1 MDEVGGAIERVDDP
15 HMICIGVAVG
25 FARLFGQD
33 AVVGV
38 GSEQGFDDG
47 VFAGQVD
54 FGYKIIDLFLRN
66 SNSLHVQGGAVDDGA
81 CGACSLDGYVE
92 HGVEIGRHEF
102 LRTKQCSPVR
112 CQRRMAHFPMK
123 LANRQG
129 LSAQFGH
136 FEALRTG
143 TMSPMRTRFILIET
157 SHPGNVGA
165 AARALKVMGFDE
177 MVLVAPRYN
186 NVLRKEET
194 IQRASGA
201 NDVLDKTRI
210 VDTLEEALDGIS
222 HLCATAMTPRDFGPP
237 TRSPREHFEM
247 LLSRAQAQ
255 SATSFSKT
263 KEPISSIGFLF
274 GSERFGMKN
283 EDVYKCHVALSI
295 PTNPQFGSLNLAAAL
310 QLVAYEWRLALGGFP
325 VASLVTESSLADAE
339 QVSGMLGHF
348 EKALVEIGFLDPA
361 APKKLMP
368 RLNQLFNRAN
378 LTPEEIHIL
387 RGVAKAMIE
396 TAQAKR

>member
-1 MDEVGGAIERVDDP
+1 M
-15 HMICIGVAVG
+15 
-25 FARLFGQD
+25 
-33 AVVGV
+33 
-38 GSEQGFDDG
+38 
-47 VFAGQVD
+47 
-54 FGYKIIDLFLRN
+54 
-66 SNSLHVQGGAVDDGA
+66 
-81 CGACSLDGYVE
+81 
-92 HGVEIGRHEF
+92 
-102 LRTKQCSPVR
+102 T
-112 CQRRMAHFPMK
+112 HFPMN
-123 LANRQG
+123 LADRKG
-129 LSAQFGH
+129 LWAEFGL
-136 FEALRTG
+136 FGWAGTG
-143 TMSPMRTRFILIET
+143 TMWPMRTRFILIET

-165 AARALKVMGFDE
+165 AARALKVMGFDD
-177 MVLVAPRYN
+177 MVLVAPRYA

-210 VDTLEEALDGIS
+210 VSTLEEALDGIS
-222 HLCATAMTPRDFGPP
+222 HVCATAMTPRDFGPP
-237 TRSPREHFEM
+237 TRSPREHFD
-247 LLSRAQAQ
+247 LLLGRSL
-255 SATSFSKT
+255 TKT
-263 KEPISSIGFLF
+263 ASEIVKPAEAISSIGFLF

-295 PTNPQFGSLNLAAAL
+295 PTNPDFGSLNLAAAL

-325 VASLVTESSLADAE
+325 VASPAGESGLADAA
-339 QVSGMLGHF
+339 QVAGLLGHL
-348 EKALVEIGFLDPA
+348 EQALIEIGFLDPE

>member
-1 MDEVGGAIERVDDP
+1 
-15 HMICIGVAVG
+15 
-25 FARLFGQD
+25 
-33 AVVGV
+33 
-38 GSEQGFDDG
+38 
-47 VFAGQVD
+47 
-54 FGYKIIDLFLRN
+54 
-66 SNSLHVQGGAVDDGA
+66 
-81 CGACSLDGYVE
+81 
-92 HGVEIGRHEF
+92 
-102 LRTKQCSPVR
+102 
-112 CQRRMAHFPMK
+112 
-123 LANRQG
+123 
-129 LSAQFGH
+129 
-136 FEALRTG
+136 
-143 TMSPMRTRFILIET
+143 MRTRFILIET

-177 MVLVAPRYN
+177 MVLVAPRYA

-210 VDTLEEALDGIS
+210 VDTLDEALEGIS

-237 TRSPREHFEM
+237 TRSPREHFD
-247 LLSRAQAQ
+247 LLLGQ
-255 SATSFSKT
+255 STSQT
-263 KEPISSIGFLF
+263 QTQTQTQTPIQGAADAAKQPDRVSSIGFLF

-325 VASLVTESSLADAE
+325 VASPVADANLADAA
-339 QVSGMLGHF
+339 QVSGMLLHW
-348 EKALVEIGFLDPA
+348 EKALIEIGFLDPE

-378 LTPEEIHIL
+378 LSPEEIHIL

>member
-1 MDEVGGAIERVDDP
+1 
-15 HMICIGVAVG
+15 
-25 FARLFGQD
+25 
-33 AVVGV
+33 
-38 GSEQGFDDG
+38 
-47 VFAGQVD
+47 
-54 FGYKIIDLFLRN
+54 
-66 SNSLHVQGGAVDDGA
+66 
-81 CGACSLDGYVE
+81 
-92 HGVEIGRHEF
+92 
-102 LRTKQCSPVR
+102 
-112 CQRRMAHFPMK
+112 MAHFPMK
-123 LANRQG
+123 LEKQCPC
-129 LSAQFGH
+129 QPEFGH
-136 FEALRTG
+136 FAALGTG
-143 TMSPMRTRFILIET
+143 TMSLMRTRFILIET

-177 MVLVAPRYN
+177 MVLVAPRYA

-210 VDTLEEALDGIS
+210 VDTLDEALEGIS

-237 TRSPREHFEM
+237 TRSPREHFDM
-247 LLSRAQAQ
+247 LLGQSPLQTQMTADAAKQ
-255 SATSFSKT
+255 SA
-263 KEPISSIGFLF
+263 PVSSIGFLF

-325 VASLVTESSLADAE
+325 VASPVADANLADAA
-339 QVSGMLGHF
+339 QVSGMLSHW
-348 EKALVEIGFLDPA
+348 EKALIEIGFLDPD

-378 LTPEEIHIL
+378 LSPEEIHIL